1 MKFTLGTVAAA
12 SLAVFAISAASYG
25 PSSAASRTACDVLT
39 ASQAGAV
46 VGSPVTTQG
55 RPSPVSAGSS
65 VCMYLAGGRPIAQL
79 GLTVAA
85 NEAVA
90 AQSFKAQQ
98 QAAARHKN
106 VGNRQKGNIILS
118 GITMNGDTQ
127 QLNRLLDAAAK
138 NLSS

>member
-1 MKFTLGTVAAA
+1 MNINLSTVAAA
-12 SLAVFAISAASYG
+12 SLAVFTVSTGSHG

-39 ASQAGAV
+39 ASQASAV
-46 VGSPVTTQG
+46 VGSPITAQG
-55 RPSPVSAGSS
+55 RPARDGGSS

-85 NEAVA
+85 NDTIA
-90 AQSFKAQQ
+90 ARLFKARQLGS
-98 QAAARHKN
+98 AGHRN
-106 VGNRQKGNIILS
+106 VGDRQKGNILIS

-138 NLSS
+138 NL